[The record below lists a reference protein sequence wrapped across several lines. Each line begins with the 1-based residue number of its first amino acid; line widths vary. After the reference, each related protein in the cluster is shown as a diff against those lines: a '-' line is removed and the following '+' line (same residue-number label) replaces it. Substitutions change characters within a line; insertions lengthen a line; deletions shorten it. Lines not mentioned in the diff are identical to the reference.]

1 MKRAHSCG
9 AVVFPMEGGVPKYV
23 LIKSIKGALGFPQG
37 HMEAGETETQ
47 TALREIREEVGL
59 NVRLID
65 GFRHETQYLLPDKA
79 DTVKLV
85 TYFLATYAGQTPVP
99 QPGEVTQIRVVPYAE
114 ARQAVTHDG
123 NKVVLEHADRFIREN
138 VTVKP

>member
-1 MKRAHSCG
+1 MNREHSCG
-9 AVVFPMEGGVPKYV
+9 AVVYTVEGGRVKYV
-23 LIKSIKGALGFPQG
+23 LIKSVKGAFGFPKG

-47 TALREIREEVGL
+47 TALREICEEVGL

-85 TYFLATYAGQTPVP
+85 TYFLATYEGQTPVP
-99 QPGEVTQIRVVPYAE
+99 QPGEVTQIRVLPYDE

-123 NKVVLEHADRFIREN
+123 NKVILESADRFIRE
-138 VTVKP
+138 KKLGK